1 MTFAPSALMN
11 DGRTIPVIGFGLW
24 QVPNDVAVDA
34 TLVAIESGYRHLDT
48 AAVYE
53 NESGVGEAIAR
64 SGIPREELFVTT
76 KVWNTDHGYDQA
88 MAAMDRSLAA
98 LGLDHVDLYLV
109 HWPSPATGN
118 YVETWRAV
126 LAMKEQGKT
135 ISVGVSNFHPHH
147 LERIIGE
154 FGVVPV
160 LDQVELHPNLQQRDV
175 RSFNASHGI
184 ITEAWSPLASGELL
198 DDPTITA
205 IAARH
210 GVSTAQV
217 MIRWHLQLGHV
228 VLPKSVT
235 PDRIRQNIDVFGFNL
250 DAGDLAAIGEM
261 DKGKRTGP
269 NPDEF
274 M

>member
-1 MTFAPSALMN
+1 MN

-88 MAAMDRSLAA
+88 MAAMDRSLTA
-98 LGLDHVDLYLV
+98 LGLDYVDLYLV

-175 RSFNASHGI
+175 RTFNAGHGI

-198 DDPTITA
+198 DDPTISA

-235 PDRIRQNIDVFGFNL
+235 PARIRQNIDVFGFNL
-250 DAGDLAAIGEM
+250 DAGDLAAIREM

>member
-11 DGRTIPVIGFGLW
+11 DGRTIPTIGFGLW

-34 TLVAIESGYRHLDT
+34 TLTAIEAGYRHLDT

-53 NESGVGEAIAR
+53 NEAGVGEAIAR
-64 SGIPREELFVTT
+64 CGLPRNELFVTT
-76 KVWNTDHGYDQA
+76 KVWNTEHGYDKTL
-88 MAAMDRSLAA
+88 AAMDRSLGL
-98 LGLDHVDLYLV
+98 LGLDYVDLYLV

-118 YVETWRAV
+118 YLETWRAV
-126 LAMKEQGKT
+126 LALQEQGKT
-135 ISVGVSNFHPHH
+135 ISVGVSNFHVHH
-147 LERIIGE
+147 LEGILAE

-160 LDQVELHPNLQQRDV
+160 LDQIELHPNLQQREL
-175 RSFNASHGI
+175 RNFNAGHGI
-184 ITEAWSPLASGELL
+184 LTEAWSPLASGELL
-198 DDPTITA
+198 DDPTISA
-205 IAARH
+205 IAAKH
-210 GVSTAQV
+210 GVSTAQT

-235 PDRIRQNIDVFGFNL
+235 PERIRQNIDVFGFNL
-250 DAGDLAAIGEM
+250 DQQDLAEIAAM

-274 M
+274 E

>member
-11 DGRTIPVIGFGLW
+11 DGRTIPLIGFGLW
-24 QVPNDVAVDA
+24 QVPNDIAVES
-34 TLVAIESGYRHLDT
+34 TMVAIEAGYRHLDT

-53 NESGVGEAIAR
+53 NESGVGKAIVR
-64 SGIPREELFVTT
+64 SGISREELFVTT

-98 LGLDHVDLYLV
+98 LGLDYVDLYLV

-126 LAMKEQGKT
+126 LAMQEQGKT

-147 LERIIGE
+147 LERIIAE

-160 LDQVELHPNLQQRDV
+160 LDQVELHPNLQQREV
-175 RSFNASHGI
+175 RRFNASHGI
-184 ITEAWSPLASGELL
+184 LTEAWSPLASGELI
-198 DDPTITA
+198 DDPTIRA
-205 IAARH
+205 IADRH

-235 PDRIRQNIDVFGFNL
+235 PERIRQNIDVFGFNL
-250 DAGDLAAIGEM
+250 DAGDLAAIAQM

>member
-11 DGRTIPVIGFGLW
+11 DGRTIPTIGFGLW
-24 QVPNDVAVDA
+24 QVPNDVAVEA
-34 TLVAIESGYRHLDT
+34 TVTAIEAGYRHLDT

-53 NESGVGEAIAR
+53 NEAGVGEAIAR
-64 SGIPREELFVTT
+64 CGIPRDELFVTT

-88 MAAMDRSLAA
+88 MAAMDRSLAL
-98 LGLDHVDLYLV
+98 LGLDYVDLYLV
-109 HWPSPATGN
+109 HWPAPDTGDYLN
-118 YVETWRAV
+118 TWRAV
-126 LAMKEQGKT
+126 LAMQEQGKT
-135 ISVGVSNFHPHH
+135 ISVGVSNFHEHH
-147 LERIIGE
+147 LERIIAE

-160 LDQVELHPNLQQRDV
+160 LDQIELHPNLQQRPL
-175 RSFNASHGI
+175 RNFNAQRGI
-184 ITEAWSPLASGELL
+184 LTEAWSPLASGELL
-198 DDPTITA
+198 DDPTITS
-205 IAARH
+205 IAAKH
-210 GVSTAQV
+210 GVSTAQA

-235 PDRIRQNIDVFGFNL
+235 PERIRQNIDVFGFNL
-250 DAGDLAAIGEM
+250 DQQDLAAIAAM

>member
-11 DGRTIPVIGFGLW
+11 DGRTIPLIGFGLW
-24 QVPNDVAVDA
+24 QVPNDVAVES
-34 TLVAIESGYRHLDT
+34 TMVAIEAGYRHLDT

-53 NESGVGEAIAR
+53 NESGVGKAIVR
-64 SGIPREELFVTT
+64 SGISREELFVTT

-98 LGLDHVDLYLV
+98 LGLDYVDLYLV

-126 LAMKEQGKT
+126 LAMQEQGKT
-135 ISVGVSNFHPHH
+135 ISVGASNFHPHH
-147 LERIIGE
+147 LERIIAE

-160 LDQVELHPNLQQRDV
+160 LDQVELHPNLQQREV
-175 RSFNASHGI
+175 RRFNASHGI
-184 ITEAWSPLASGELL
+184 LTEAWSPLASGELI
-198 DDPTITA
+198 DDPTIRA
-205 IAARH
+205 IADRH

-235 PDRIRQNIDVFGFNL
+235 PERIRQNIDVFGFNL
-250 DAGDLAAIGEM
+250 DAGDLAAIAQM